1 MTNSLT
7 IDYDWSK
14 PDTLRKWLDDQN
26 EVRDEELRQRD
37 ANAPPDS
44 PKQRACGRTLPLM
57 YATDVEVYLRMTLV
71 EIAEEWMWDDPIHL
85 LAVLVKAD
93 QERDK
98 QRAKDPHV

>member
-44 PKQRACGRTLPLM
+44 PKRRAYDRELPPM
-57 YATDVEVYLRMTLV
+57 YATDATEYLEMTLV
-71 EIAEEWMWDDPIHL
+71 EIAEEWMWDDPIEL

-93 QERDK
+93 QERDRK
-98 QRAKDPHV
+98 GSGG